1 MDGTGFRFEA
11 PAGWT
16 IVRSGRQVQAAEGGK
31 SLALV
36 SVSRFPLLHRATGE
50 LDPKEVKE
58 LDEVADGVADQQN
71 GRVVVE
77 ETLDVAGRQAR
88 RYDVSYRARGKQLVE
103 RLVFV
108 LRDRT
113 EYLLLCRYEQGGDT
127 APCDQLVKTFTLT

>member
-1 MDGTGFRFEA
+1 VHGTGFRFEA

-16 IVRSGRQVQAAEGGK
+16 IVRSGRQVQAAEGGR

-58 LDEVADGVADQQN
+58 LDEVADGVADQQG
-71 GRVVVE
+71 GRMVVE
-77 ETLDVAGRQAR
+77 DTIDVGGHQAR
-88 RYDVSYRARGKQLVE
+88 RYDVAYRARGKQLVE

-108 LRDRT
+108 LRGKT